1 MFGSR
6 HLPAALAVAALAL
19 AGPAWAAP
27 PAGPATPKAVQA
39 VIDCRK
45 LDDAQQRLAC
55 YDTAATALETAEK
68 SGDVVSLDREQRNTV
83 RRQAFGFTLP
93 SLSVFDRGEK
103 PDEMNQVQ
111 DTVASASQ
119 GAGGRWVMA
128 MQDGEVW
135 RQTDD
140 AELYPAPHAGSAV
153 VIKKGML
160 GSYMMN
166 IDRQPA
172 IRVEREH

>member
-6 HLPAALAVAALAL
+6 HLLAALAAAALTLTAPAL
-19 AGPAWAAP
+19 AAP
-27 PAGPATPKAVQA
+27 PAAPATPKAVQA
-39 VIDCRK
+39 VIDCRG
-45 LDDAQQRLAC
+45 LEDPQQRLAC
-55 YDTAATALETAEK
+55 FDTAAAALETAEN

-119 GAGGRWVMA
+119 GAGGRWMLV

-140 AELYPAPHAGSAV
+140 AELYPQPHAGSAV
-153 VIKKGML
+153 VIKKAML

-166 IDRQPA
+166 IDRQSA